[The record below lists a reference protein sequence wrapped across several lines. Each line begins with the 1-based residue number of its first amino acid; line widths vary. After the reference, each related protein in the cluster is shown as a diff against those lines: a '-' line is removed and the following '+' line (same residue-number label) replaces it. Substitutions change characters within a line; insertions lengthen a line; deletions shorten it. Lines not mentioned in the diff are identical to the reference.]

1 MAFINKYNLKKE
13 ISNLFISMENSL
25 RNKIIGFLFFIV
37 IFFLTRQVPFAQYSI
52 MSNIALIGI
61 VFILFP
67 RDLYFA
73 LFTCILIGFVG
84 YSMILENNFNN
95 IIRFFIILW
104 TICAAYYIKVPN
116 YAFKILFILSLIQCF
131 IVILCELYLVF
142 IADKST
148 ATLIRL
154 FSLKAGWGDIYTFN
168 NYYYRVQ
175 IKGNAII
182 PFIYMLSYYSSIFPQ
197 RRVLLLRS
205 IYLLAIICSG
215 QFAFIISIFCFHI
228 YQYFNN
234 VSSSNQAAKK
244 IVFILIIAGVIL
256 KPTLDYV
263 DSTLERKKESS
274 TATRVDQTKVLMKDL
289 KESNLTFL
297 FGKGL
302 GNTLSVKTQY
312 RDYTND
318 IYFELQTLYI
328 INQLGILPFIA
339 FLIYNIYLTKRYIIN
354 KDHIIIYLF
363 YLLYAI
369 TNPYVFDTTH
379 IVVILTLCSIKSYKN
394 GNTGIEQDRMC
405 SGFIQ
410 T

>member
-1 MAFINKYNLKKE
+1 
-13 ISNLFISMENSL
+13 MENSL

-244 IVFILIIAGVIL
+244 IVFILIIAGAIL

-328 INQLGILPFIA
+328 INQLGILQ
-339 FLIYNIYLTKRYIIN
+339 YL
-354 KDHIIIYLF
+354 
-363 YLLYAI
+363 
-369 TNPYVFDTTH
+369 PYKKVYH
-379 IVVILTLCSIKSYKN
+379 
-394 GNTGIEQDRMC
+394 
-405 SGFIQ
+405 
-410 T
+410 